1 MWEEPDT
8 IHHKSVKLSILKH
21 HPILTVHKATPIK
34 KKSKL
39 QTNKATTKIINEVE
53 NEIFAF
59 ESDMTICC

>member
-34 KKSKL
+34 KNPNSKL
-39 QTNKATTKIINEVE
+39 IKQPLK
-53 NEIFAF
+53 
-59 ESDMTICC
+59 S